1 MSKHACGSSLLTRI
15 FLVFVILSVS
25 FPELN
30 VALGRTSQNTSGIK
44 LDFSDV
50 ELPVL
55 VRFISELTGK
65 NFLLDEKVKGK
76 ISLYSPTKVSRA
88 DAFRIFLSAL
98 QLKGFKIVS
107 KGKVYQIVQMHQA
120 PPERDIFVIK
130 LKNADV
136 EQTSKTLTNLVARS
150 LKKKPVIPGQQPI
163 TQGDAFEAPVQ
174 IHTDT
179 PTNSLIITATKRDFQ
194 QLKPII
200 ESMDVRR
207 HQVYVEGVIL
217 EISVD
222 RLRELGSDPSAIS
235 VFKENPVGGVI
246 GVNAEPLSSLAAIS
260 AAFTG
265 LDPGLVSLTNLNL
278 RAFLKVLLTATD
290 ANVLATPQ
298 VLTLDNVNARINVGE
313 NRPFVTGSG
322 TVGATGSILT
332 TVERRDVG
340 VILEITPHIME
351 DDMIRLEVTQE
362 ITAVLPI
369 PQTVGNDVAVGPTT
383 TKRSATT
390 TILAKNG
397 ETVALGGLI
406 REDVTIERTKIPFL
420 GDIPFLGWLFKSDST
435 NKTKLNLLLF
445 LTPTILKESS
455 QMKKL
460 VESKQQQSKQVREY
474 QLNEKDVPEIEW

>member
-1 MSKHACGSSLLTRI
+1 M
-15 FLVFVILSVS
+15 
-25 FPELN
+25 
-30 VALGRTSQNTSGIK
+30 SQNVRGWSLFTRVGLLCALLSIILLDVNWAKPQFSQSSSGIT

-55 VRFISELTGK
+55 VRFISELTRK
-65 NFLLDEKVKGK
+65 NFVLDEKVKGK

-88 DAFRIFLSAL
+88 EAFRIFVSAL
-98 QLKGFKIVS
+98 RLKGYTIVRRGS
-107 KGKVYQIVQMHQA
+107 VYQIVQIHQA
-120 PPERDIFVIK
+120 PPERDIHVIK

-136 EQTSKTLTNLVARS
+136 EETSKTLTNLVARS
-150 LKKKPVIPGQQPI
+150 LKQKPVVPGQEPI
-163 TQGDAFEAPVQ
+163 TRGEEFEAPVQ
-174 IHTDT
+174 VYSDV
-179 PTNSLIITATKRDFQ
+179 PTNSLIVTATHRDYSR
-194 QLKPII
+194 LKPII

-222 RLRELGSDPSAIS
+222 RLRELGNDPSAIS
-235 VFKENPVGGVI
+235 VFKEKPVGGVVGI
-246 GVNAEPLSSLAAIS
+246 NAEPLSSLAAIS
-260 AAFTG
+260 GAFTG

-340 VILEITPHIME
+340 VILEITPHILE
-351 DDMIRLEVTQE
+351 DDIIRLEVTQE

-369 PQTVGNDVAVGPTT
+369 PQTVGDDVAVGPTT

-406 REDVTIERTKIPFL
+406 REDVTVERSKIPLL

-445 LTPTILKESS
+445 LTPTIVKDTS

-460 VESKQQQSKQVREY
+460 VEAQQNRSTRIQES
-474 QLNEKDVPEIEW
+474 QLKGKDMPEIDW

>member
-1 MSKHACGSSLLTRI
+1 MSRKVCGCFLLARI
-15 FLVFVILSVS
+15 CLVFLALTVS
-25 FPELN
+25 IPD
-30 VALGRTSQNTSGIK
+30 VYGAKQRPSQNRSGIT

-65 NFLLDEKVKGK
+65 NFVLDEKVKGK
-76 ISLYSPTKVSRA
+76 ISLYSPTKVSVIE
-88 DAFRIFLSAL
+88 AFRIFVSAL
-98 QLKGFKIVS
+98 RLKGYKIIYRS
-107 KGKVYQIVQMHQA
+107 NIYQIVQLHQA
-120 PPERDIFVIK
+120 PPERDIVVVK

-136 EQTSKTLTNLVARS
+136 EETSKTLTNLVARS
-150 LKKKPVIPGQQPI
+150 LKQKPVVPGQQPI
-163 TQGDAFEAPVQ
+163 TQGEEFEAPVQ
-174 IHTDT
+174 VYSDI
-179 PTNSLIITATKRDFQ
+179 PTNSLIITATKRDYQ
-194 QLKPII
+194 RLKPII
-200 ESMDVRR
+200 ASMDVRR

-235 VFKENPVGGVI
+235 VFKEKPVAGVV
-246 GVNAEPLSSLAAIS
+246 GLNSEPLSSLAAITG
-260 AAFTG
+260 AFTG
-265 LDPGLVSLTNLNL
+265 LDPGLVSLSNINL

-298 VLTLDNVNARINVGE
+298 LLTLDNVNARINVGE
-313 NRPFVTGSG
+313 NRPFITGQG
-322 TVGATGSILT
+322 TVGGTGSILT

-340 VILEITPHIME
+340 VILEITPHILE

-369 PQTVGNDVAVGPTT
+369 PQTVGDDVAVGPTT

-406 REDVTIERTKIPFL
+406 REDVSIERTKIPLL
-420 GDIPFLGWLFKSDST
+420 GDIPLLGWLFKSDST

-445 LTPTILKESS
+445 LTPTIVKDAS

-460 VESKQQQSKQVREY
+460 VGTQRNRANKIQER
-474 QLNEKDVPEIEW
+474 QLKGKEMPEIEW